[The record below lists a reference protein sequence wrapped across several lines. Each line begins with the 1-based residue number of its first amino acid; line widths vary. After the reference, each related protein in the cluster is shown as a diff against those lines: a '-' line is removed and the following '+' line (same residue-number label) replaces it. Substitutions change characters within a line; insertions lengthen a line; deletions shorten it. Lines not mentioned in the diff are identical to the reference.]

1 MNAFAVYFDP
11 LGIPYHSYV
20 DKDNN
25 NPVTPGKSKDHYHFS
40 RIGIAHVNCNPGNRI
55 DHHPMK
61 RVQSK
66 HSSENGFTLIEVI
79 ATIIVMGILAA
90 FFIHFMGTALNDS
103 WKAVEVVEGEAK
115 AEGLMERIIAE
126 YVELINGNNPDAALA
141 TILSLESS
149 YESDPDYGLPVT
161 MQYIVF
167 DTNGDE
173 QPDTAGE
180 NRNLKVTVEP
190 PGFNLTT
197 ILTQS
202 RTATSDPPVIW

>member
-1 MNAFAVYFDP
+1 
-11 LGIPYHSYV
+11 
-20 DKDNN
+20 
-25 NPVTPGKSKDHYHFS
+25 
-40 RIGIAHVNCNPGNRI
+40 
-55 DHHPMK
+55 MK
-61 RVQSK
+61 PVQSK

-103 WKAVEVVEGEAK
+103 WQSVEQVENEAI
-115 AEGLMERIIAE
+115 AEGLMERIIGD
-126 YVELINGNNPDAALA
+126 YVEEINDDPDNALA
-141 TILSLESS
+141 TILSRESS
-149 YESDPDYGLPVT
+149 HYESDPDYGLPVS
-161 MQYIVF
+161 MQYIIF

>member
-1 MNAFAVYFDP
+1 MKRA
-11 LGIPYHSYV
+11 
-20 DKDNN
+20 
-25 NPVTPGKSKDHYHFS
+25 KSKH
-40 RIGIAHVNCNPGNRI
+40 N
-55 DHHPMK
+55 
-61 RVQSK
+61 
-66 HSSENGFTLIEVI
+66 SENGFTLIEVI
-79 ATIIVMGILAA
+79 ATVIVMGILAA

-103 WKAVEVVEGEAK
+103 WRSVELVADEAR
-115 AEGLMERIIAE
+115 AEGLMEKIIAD
-126 YVELINGNNPDAALA
+126 YVERINDNPDTALA
-141 TILSLESS
+141 IIVGRESS

-190 PGFNLTT
+190 PGYNLTT

-202 RTATSDPPVIW
+202 RTDSNQSSVIY

>member
-1 MNAFAVYFDP
+1 MKCTNSKNNAE
-11 LGIPYHSYV
+11 S
-20 DKDNN
+20 
-25 NPVTPGKSKDHYHFS
+25 
-40 RIGIAHVNCNPGNRI
+40 
-55 DHHPMK
+55 
-61 RVQSK
+61 
-66 HSSENGFTLIEVI
+66 GFTLIEVI

-103 WKAVEVVEGEAK
+103 WQSLEQVADEAR

-126 YVELINGNNPDAALA
+126 YVERINANPDNALA
-141 TILSLESS
+141 TILSRESS
-149 YESDPDYGLPVT
+149 YESDPDYGLPVS
-161 MQYIVF
+161 MQYIIF

-197 ILTQS
+197 VLIQS
-202 RTATSDPPVIW
+202 RTEVTQPPIIW